1 MLMRKWQRKN
11 RSVLLSWLISYL
23 SVLLVPIL
31 ISSVIY
37 VESAR
42 IVEREINQANVNL
55 LQQLQQVLDNQL
67 EDIEKLSIQLAWNTR
82 LIGLMNVTPPFSE
95 HHHYAITQII
105 KDFKLYDVTGGYVD
119 RFYVALNNAGVILSP
134 NAVISQA
141 DYFQLNHTGSD
152 LSFEDWTSFLQAVHV
167 RDYTTLTR
175 QTETKTLQ
183 KTIAFTQSMPLES
196 PRDARATI
204 VILLDESRINTAINN
219 VIKLGTSNAFIID
232 AENQVMAATSQ
243 NDGKDAFLDYH
254 ELPGTSGLFEKVIGD
269 EQHIVSYITSTV
281 TDWKYVLTVPSSIF
295 MEKATYIRSLTI
307 ISVLLCIIVGGLVSY
322 FFTRRNY
329 HPVRGLL
336 QRISETTGRS
346 PEQSANEYMFINK
359 AFDAVLAE
367 KDEITNQLD
376 RQRKLLRDTF
386 IRRLIRG
393 YQHPGIPVHDAL
405 ASYEIQFGT
414 EHFAVLLFYI
424 EDYRE
429 LAPAPST
436 GQKEDTLE
444 LVQFI
449 IRNVTEEMIR
459 EKHDGYM
466 TEIDGLLACLVS
478 VRSENK
484 NLVMQELQAIAQLV
498 RSFVQ
503 THFRIYFTV
512 AISNVHS
519 SFAGIPTAYQEALQA
534 IEYKVIIGSG
544 QVITYDQIPAPQDRY
559 DYSLDTEQQLI
570 NQIKAGDY
578 AGAKQTLDAIFQRNF
593 NKESLSVQMAKC
605 LLFDLI
611 NTMIKAM
618 NQVSFACETQ
628 LFDKLNPLERLTG
641 AQTIQ
646 ELHVVMTDLSAEIC
660 QAVQAGRKD
669 HGSQLVEDIRSFVSD
684 QFRDYN
690 LSISSI
696 AEQFNLVPSYLS
708 RLYKEQSGES
718 LLDTINRTRIHEA
731 KRMLK
736 DPDRSI
742 SDITNA
748 VGYLHSNTFIRIFK
762 RFEGV
767 TPGRF
772 REI

>member
-23 SVLLVPIL
+23 SVLLVPL
-31 ISSVIY
+31 LVSSVIY

-105 KDFKLYDVTGGYVD
+105 KDFKLYDVTGGYID

-141 DYFQLNHTGSD
+141 DFYRLNHTGSD
-152 LSFEDWTSFLQAVHV
+152 LSLEDWTSYLQAVHV

-175 QTETKTLQ
+175 QTETKTPQ

-219 VIKLGTSNAFIID
+219 VIKLNASSAFIID
-232 AENQVMAATSQ
+232 AENQIMAATAQDDRKAASLNYQ
-243 NDGKDAFLDYH
+243 
-254 ELPGTSGLFEKVIGD
+254 ELQGASGLYEKTIGD
-269 EQHIVSYITSTV
+269 EQHVVSYITSSV
-281 TDWKYVLTVPSSIF
+281 TDWKYVLAVPSGVF
-295 MEKATYIRSLTI
+295 MEKVTYIRSLTL
-307 ISVLLCIIVGGLVSY
+307 ISILLCIFIGGLASF

-329 HPVRGLL
+329 HPVRGLM
-336 QRISETTGRS
+336 QRISETTGHS
-346 PEQSANEYMFINK
+346 PEQSANEYTYINK

-367 KDEITNQLD
+367 KDEIINQLD
-376 RQRKLLRDTF
+376 RQRNLLRDTF
-386 IRRLIRG
+386 VRRLIKG

-405 ASYEIQFGT
+405 ASYEIRFGSDC
-414 EHFAVLLFYI
+414 FAVLLFFI
-424 EDYRE
+424 EDYSE
-429 LAPAPST
+429 LAPVQSS
-436 GQKEDTLE
+436 GQKEESLE

-449 IRNVTEEMIR
+449 IRNVTEELIR
-459 EKHDGYM
+459 EKYDGYM
-466 TEIDGLLACLVS
+466 TEIDGLLACLVA
-478 VRSENK
+478 VRSEN
-484 NLVMQELQAIAQLV
+484 NDTVMHELQAIAQMV

-512 AISNVHS
+512 AISNVHA
-519 SFAGIPTAYQEALQA
+519 SFAGIPSAYQEALQA
-534 IEYKVIIGSG
+534 LEYKVIIGSG

-578 AGAKQTLDAIFQRNF
+578 TGTKQTLDAIFQRNF

-628 LFDKLNPLERLTG
+628 LFDQLNPLERLTG

-646 ELHVVMTDLSAEIC
+646 ELYTVMIELSAEIC
-660 QAVQAGRKD
+660 QAVQAGHID
-669 HGSQLVEDIRSFVSD
+669 HGSQLVDDVRSFVSD
-684 QFRDYN
+684 HFREYN

-696 AEQFNLVPSYLS
+696 AEHFNLVPSYLS
-708 RLYKEQSGES
+708 RLYKDQSGES
-718 LLDTINRTRIHEA
+718 LLDTINRTRIQEA
-731 KRMLK
+731 KRLLK
-736 DPDRSI
+736 DPDQSI
-742 SDITNA
+742 SDITHA

-772 REI
+772 RDI